1 MKVQGVK
8 GIDNARTLQQ
18 HQIYEEK
25 MVHLDKSL
33 IDDFLDEKER
43 QGCSNGTLVC
53 YRHNLKRLYDYLPE
67 SKLIGYGTIAAWR
80 NNLLEAGYAQR
91 TVNGWTSAANS
102 LMEYCGKR
110 EFQVT
115 DLALPEEDIQPEL
128 SRNEYMRLLQAAKL
142 QEKDRSYLLVKVFA
156 LMGLNIYELQCIT
169 VESVQDGIITISSKK
184 RVRIPKPLQLE
195 LTDYAARKGIKA
207 GPVFVT
213 RNGTLLRRSAVTAAV
228 QELAQDA
235 RVEPA
240 KCNPRCLRKLYQSTK
255 AGIQQNISVLI
266 DQAYDRLLENEQQT
280 IGWAEG

>member
-1 MKVQGVK
+1 M
-8 GIDNARTLQQ
+8 
-18 HQIYEEK
+18 
-25 MVHLDKSL
+25 
-33 IDDFLDEKER
+33 
-43 QGCSNGTLVC
+43 
-53 YRHNLKRLYDYLPE
+53 
-67 SKLIGYGTIAAWR
+67 
-80 NNLLEAGYAQR
+80 
-91 TVNGWTSAANS
+91 
-102 LMEYCGKR
+102 
-110 EFQVT
+110 T

-169 VESVQDGIITISSKK
+169 VESMQDGIITISSKK